1 MFELN
6 RVKWQ
11 RFITTKG
18 LRLAQR
24 IYIVEDDRALAAEL
38 ARLLELHDYQVGIC
52 DDFSRADK
60 LALAFDPDCVLL
72 DLKLPGADGLAICRA
87 IRAASSVPIIVLTSS
102 VDEFTEV
109 TSLNLGA
116 NDFVAKPYRPAV
128 LLARIAAATARMETA
143 ASNVLEYHGVMLD
156 ADCYMVRYEGRSSE
170 LTRNE
175 QRILALLMR
184 NAGRVVT
191 RSDIMC
197 ELWESDAFIDDNT
210 LTVNMNRLRKVLSDI
225 GVPPGYIQTQRGV
238 GYFIGKQD
246 V

>member
-1 MFELN
+1 M
-6 RVKWQ
+6 
-11 RFITTKG
+11 
-18 LRLAQR
+18 AQR

-225 GVPPGYIQTQRGV
+225 GVPSGYIQTQRGV

>member
-1 MFELN
+1 M
-6 RVKWQ
+6 
-11 RFITTKG
+11 
-18 LRLAQR
+18 AQR